1 MDKYAGR
8 QNIIIG
14 FFCVCALLLVYK
26 SAELQIFET
35 KYREQA
41 RRTTLDKRISYP
53 SRGLIYDRNDEL
65 LVVNTPI
72 YDIKA
77 TYKKV
82 DPEMDTVAF
91 CELLEI
97 SKDTFSILLD
107 KNWKSRRYHKS
118 VPFRFLSKVKPE
130 VFAKFQER
138 MFEFPGFYPVTRNI
152 RTYPHKNAAHT
163 LGYLGEVDQR
173 TIDRSD
179 GKYEAGDFLGV
190 SGVEKS
196 YDNLLRGSKGL
207 NYLLKDN
214 LGRDVGSYESGA
226 LDSSAVSGE
235 DINVSLDLALQ
246 EYGELL
252 MSNKRGAIV
261 VLEPS
266 TGEVLTM
273 ISAPTYD
280 PNVLKMN
287 INRGEA
293 FNDLL
298 SDTINKPMLDR
309 SVLSKYPPGSIFK
322 PIFALVAMQMGVT
335 KWNRTIYCDGS
346 YEVGKRG
353 FAQGCRN
360 HPTPYNM
367 SVALQWSCN
376 SYFYQ
381 LMKECILLNGYDNPG
396 AGLDTVVSYLS
407 DFGLGKKTGLDY
419 NYENEGFIP
428 DSKYYD
434 KLYSDVVNGWKWSYI
449 LSLGIG
455 QGELELTT
463 LQMANLAAIIAN
475 RGHYY
480 KPHLLRAIDGDRQV
494 IRAEYLQQ
502 QRVRIDPQHF
512 DIVIEGMEKVISQGT
527 AKAAYVPGL
536 DVCGKTGTSQNQRK
550 VSHSVFFGFAPKDN
564 PKIAIA
570 VYVENAGSGGAI
582 AAPIG
587 GLMIEKYLKKDIAPN
602 RKYLEQI
609 MIERNLLD
617 PYEGRT
623 ATNAAAIDIDN

>member
-1 MDKYAGR
+1 MKKYVER
-8 QNIIIG
+8 QKVIIV
-14 FFCVCALLLVYK
+14 FFSICALLLVYK
-26 SAELQIFET
+26 SAELQIFES

-53 SRGLIYDRNDEL
+53 SRGLIYDRNNEL

-82 DPEMDTVAF
+82 DSEMDTVAF
-91 CELLEI
+91 CDLLEI
-97 SKDTFSILLD
+97 SIDTFSTLLN

-118 VPFRFLSKVKPE
+118 VPFTFLSKVKPE
-130 VFAKFQER
+130 TYAQFQER
-138 MFEFPGFYPVTRNI
+138 MFEFPGFYPVIRNTRS
-152 RTYPHKNAAHT
+152 YPHQNAAHT

-173 TIDRSD
+173 TINKSN
-179 GKYEAGDFLGV
+179 GKYQLGDFIGV

-196 YDNLLRGSKGL
+196 YDDILRGSKGL

-214 LGRDVGSYESGA
+214 LGRDVGSYENGS
-226 LDSSAVSGE
+226 LDYSAVSGE
-235 DINVSLDLALQ
+235 DINLTLDLVLQ

-252 MSNKRGAIV
+252 MRNKKGAIV
-261 VLEPS
+261 ALEPE
-266 TGEVLTM
+266 TGEVLAM

-280 PNVLKMN
+280 PNILKMDV
-287 INRGEA
+287 NRGAA
-293 FNDLL
+293 FNALL

-309 SVLSKYPPGSIFK
+309 SVISKYPPGSIFK
-322 PIFALVAMQMGVT
+322 PIFALIALQLGVT
-335 KWNRTIYCDGS
+335 QPNKTIYCDGS

-353 FAQGCRN
+353 FSQGCRN
-360 HPTPYNM
+360 HPTPYGID
-367 SVALQWSCN
+367 VALQWSCN

-381 LMKECILLNGYDNPG
+381 LMKDCLLINGYDNPG
-396 AGLDTVVSYLS
+396 AGLDTLVNHLS

-419 NYENEGFIP
+419 HYENEGFIP
-428 DSKYYD
+428 DSKYYNR
-434 KLYSDVVNGWKWSYI
+434 LYKDVFNGWKWSYI

-480 KPHLLRAIDGDRQV
+480 KPHLLRSINGDKLAIPTK
-494 IRAEYLQQ
+494 YLEQQ
-502 QRVRIDPQHF
+502 QVRINTKHF
-512 DIVIEGMEKVISQGT
+512 EPVINCMENVISQGT
-527 AKAAYVPGL
+527 ATSAYVSGL
-536 DVCGKTGTSQNQRK
+536 DVCGKTGTSQNQRR
-550 VSHSVFFGFAPKDN
+550 VSHSVFYGFAPKVN

-570 VYVENAGSGGAI
+570 VYVENAGSGGAV

-587 GLMIEKYLKKDIAPN
+587 GLIIEKYINKTIAEN
-602 RKYLEQI
+602 RIWLQDE
-609 MIERNLLD
+609 MINRNLLIS
-617 PYEGRT
+617 YE
-623 ATNAAAIDIDN
+623 

>member
-1 MDKYAGR
+1 MDRFAGR

-14 FFCVCALLLVYK
+14 FFCVCALLLIYK
-26 SAELQIFET
+26 SAELQIFES
-35 KYREQA
+35 KYSEQA
-41 RRTTLDKRISYP
+41 RRTTLDKRINYP
-53 SRGLIYDRNDEL
+53 SRGLIYDRNDNL
-65 LVVNTPI
+65 LVANTPI

-77 TYKKV
+77 TYNKV
-82 DPEMDTVAF
+82 DPKMDTAVF

-97 SKDTFSILLD
+97 PVDTFSVLLD

-118 VPFRFLSKVKPE
+118 VPFRFLSKVRPE

-152 RTYPHKNAAHT
+152 RTYPHENAAHT

-173 TIDRSD
+173 TIDRSE

-190 SGVEKS
+190 SGIEKS
-196 YDNLLRGSKGL
+196 YDKLLRGSKGL

-226 LDSSAVSGE
+226 LDSSAVSGN
-235 DINVSLDLALQ
+235 DINISLDLALQ

-252 MSNKRGAIV
+252 MNNKRGAIV
-261 VLEPS
+261 ALEPS

-280 PNVLKMN
+280 PNILKMD
-287 INRGEA
+287 INRGTA

-322 PIFALVAMQMGVT
+322 PIFALVAMQMGIT
-335 KWNRTIYCDGS
+335 EANRTIYCDGS

-353 FAQGCRN
+353 FSQGCRD
-360 HPTPYNM
+360 HPTPYN
-367 SVALQWSCN
+367 VGIALQWSCN

-396 AGLDTVVSYLS
+396 AGLDTLVSYLS
-407 DFGLGKKTGLDY
+407 DFGLGMKTGLDY

-434 KLYSDVVNGWKWSYI
+434 RLYRDVVNGWKWSYI

-463 LQMANLAAIIAN
+463 LQMANLATIIAN

-480 KPHLLRAIDGDRQV
+480 KPHLLRAIYGDKQS
-494 IRAEYLQQ
+494 IPAEYLQ
-502 QRVRIDPQHF
+502 RRNTRIDPQHYEP
-512 DIVIEGMEKVISQGT
+512 VIEGMEKVISQGT

-536 DVCGKTGTSQNQRK
+536 AICGKTGTSQNQRK

-582 AAPIG
+582 AAPIA
-587 GLMIEKYLKKDIAPN
+587 GLMMEKYLKGEVATN
-602 RKYLEQI
+602 RIWLEEA
-609 MIERNLLD
+609 MVTRNLLD
-617 PYEGRT
+617 PYEGRSVINS
-623 ATNAAAIDIDN
+623 ATLEGE

>member
-1 MDKYAGR
+1 MEKYVER
-8 QNIIIG
+8 QKVIIV
-14 FFCVCALLLVYK
+14 FFSICALLLVYK
-26 SAELQIFET
+26 SAELQIFES

-53 SRGLIYDRNDEL
+53 SRGLIYDRNNEL

-82 DPEMDTVAF
+82 DSEMDTVAF
-91 CELLEI
+91 CDLLEI
-97 SKDTFSILLD
+97 SIDTFSTLLN

-118 VPFRFLSKVKPE
+118 VPFTFLSKVKPE
-130 VFAKFQER
+130 TYAQFQER
-138 MFEFPGFYPVTRNI
+138 MFEFPGFYPVIRNTRS
-152 RTYPHKNAAHT
+152 YPHQNAAHT

-173 TIDRSD
+173 TINKSD
-179 GKYEAGDFLGV
+179 GKYQLGDFIGV

-196 YDNLLRGSKGL
+196 YDDILRGSKGL

-214 LGRDVGSYESGA
+214 LGRDVGSYENGS
-226 LDSSAVSGE
+226 LDYSAVSGE
-235 DINVSLDLALQ
+235 DINLALDLVLQ

-252 MSNKRGAIV
+252 MRNKKGAIV
-261 VLEPS
+261 ALEPE
-266 TGEVLTM
+266 TGEVLAM

-280 PNVLKMN
+280 PNILKMDV
-287 INRGEA
+287 NRGAA
-293 FNDLL
+293 FNALL

-309 SVLSKYPPGSIFK
+309 SVISKYPPGSIFK
-322 PIFALVAMQMGVT
+322 PIFALIALQLGVT
-335 KWNRTIYCDGS
+335 QPNKTIYCDGS

-353 FAQGCRN
+353 FSQGCRN
-360 HPTPYNM
+360 HPTPYGID
-367 SVALQWSCN
+367 VALQWSCN

-381 LMKECILLNGYDNPG
+381 LMKDCLLLNGYDNPG
-396 AGLDTVVSYLS
+396 AGLDTLVNHLS

-419 NYENEGFIP
+419 HYENEGFIP
-428 DSKYYD
+428 DSKYYNR
-434 KLYSDVVNGWKWSYI
+434 LYKDVFNGWKWSYI

-480 KPHLLRAIDGDRQV
+480 KPHLLRSINGDKLAIPTK
-494 IRAEYLQQ
+494 YLEQQ
-502 QRVRIDPQHF
+502 QVRINTKHF
-512 DIVIEGMEKVISQGT
+512 EPVINGMEKVISQGT
-527 AKAAYVPGL
+527 ATSAYVAGL
-536 DVCGKTGTSQNQRK
+536 DVCGKTGTSQNQRR
-550 VSHSVFFGFAPKDN
+550 VSHSVFFGFAPKVN

-570 VYVENAGSGGAI
+570 VYVENAGSGGAV

-587 GLMIEKYLKKDIAPN
+587 GLIIEKYINKDIAEN
-602 RKYLEQI
+602 RIWLQDE
-609 MIERNLLD
+609 MINRNLLNSH
-617 PYEGRT
+617 E
-623 ATNAAAIDIDN
+623 

>member
-1 MDKYAGR
+1 MEKYNER
-8 QNIIIG
+8 QKIIVA
-14 FFCVCALLLVYK
+14 FFCICALLLVYK
-26 SAELQIFET
+26 SAELQIFES

-53 SRGLIYDRNDEL
+53 SRGLIYDRNNEL

-82 DPEMDTVAF
+82 NSAMDTAAF
-91 CELLEI
+91 CALLEI
-97 SKDTFSILLD
+97 PIDTFSTLLD
-107 KNWKSRRYHKS
+107 RNWKSRRFHKS
-118 VPFRFLSKVKPE
+118 VPFTFLSKVKPATY
-130 VFAKFQER
+130 AKFQER
-138 MFEFPGFYPVTRNI
+138 MFEFPGFYPVIRNI
-152 RTYPHKNAAHT
+152 RSYPHENAAHT

-179 GKYEAGDFLGV
+179 GKYQPGDFLGIT
-190 SGVEKS
+190 GVEKS
-196 YDNLLRGSKGL
+196 YDDLLRGSKGL

-214 LGRDVGSYESGA
+214 LGRDVGSYESGS

-235 DINVSLDLALQ
+235 DINIALDLALQ
-246 EYGELL
+246 KYGELL

-261 VLEPS
+261 ALEPE
-266 TGEVLTM
+266 TGEVLAM

-280 PNVLKMN
+280 PNILKMDV
-287 INRGEA
+287 NRGDA
-293 FNDLL
+293 FNALL

-309 SVLSKYPPGSIFK
+309 SVISKYPPGSIFK
-322 PIFALVAMQMGVT
+322 PIFALIAMQMGIT
-335 KWNRTIYCDGS
+335 EPNRTIYCDGS

-353 FAQGCRN
+353 FSQGCRN
-360 HPTPYNM
+360 HPTPYN
-367 SVALQWSCN
+367 VGIALQWSCN

-381 LMKECILLNGYDNPG
+381 LMKDCLLLNGYDNPG
-396 AGLDTVVSYLS
+396 AGLDTLVSYLD

-419 NYENEGFIP
+419 HYENEGYIP

-434 KLYSDVVNGWKWSYI
+434 RLYKDVVNGWKWSYI

-475 RGHYY
+475 RGYYY
-480 KPHLLRAIDGDRQV
+480 KPHLLRAINGDKQAIPR
-494 IRAEYLQQ
+494 EYLEEQK
-502 QRVRIDPQHF
+502 VRINPEYF
-512 DIVIEGMEKVISQGT
+512 EPVIDGMEKVVSQGT
-527 AKAAYVPGL
+527 ATAAYVPGL

-550 VSHSVFFGFAPKDN
+550 VSHSVFFGFAPKVN

-587 GLMIEKYLKKDIAPN
+587 SLIIEKYLNKKIAQK
-602 RKYLEQI
+602 RVWLQDA
-609 MIERNLLD
+609 MIEKNLLD
-617 PYEGRT
+617 PYE
-623 ATNAAAIDIDN
+623 

>member
-1 MDKYAGR
+1 MEKYVER
-8 QNIIIG
+8 QKVIIV
-14 FFCVCALLLVYK
+14 FFSICALLLVYK
-26 SAELQIFET
+26 SAELQIFES

-53 SRGLIYDRNDEL
+53 SRGLIYDRNNEL

-82 DPEMDTVAF
+82 DSEMDTVAF
-91 CELLEI
+91 CNLLEI
-97 SKDTFSILLD
+97 SIDTFSTLLN

-118 VPFRFLSKVKPE
+118 VPFTFLSKVKPE
-130 VFAKFQER
+130 TYAQFQER
-138 MFEFPGFYPVTRNI
+138 MFEFPGFYPVIRNTRS
-152 RTYPHKNAAHT
+152 YPHQNAAHT

-173 TIDRSD
+173 TINKSD
-179 GKYEAGDFLGV
+179 GKYQLGDFIGV

-196 YDNLLRGSKGL
+196 YDDILRGSKGL

-214 LGRDVGSYESGA
+214 LGRDVGSYENGS
-226 LDSSAVSGE
+226 LDYSAVSGE
-235 DINVSLDLALQ
+235 DINLALDLVLQ

-252 MSNKRGAIV
+252 MRNKKGAIV
-261 VLEPS
+261 ALEPE
-266 TGEVLTM
+266 TGEVLAM

-280 PNVLKMN
+280 PNILKMDV
-287 INRGEA
+287 NRGAA
-293 FNDLL
+293 FNALL

-309 SVLSKYPPGSIFK
+309 SVISKYPPGSIFK
-322 PIFALVAMQMGVT
+322 PIFALIALQLGVT
-335 KWNRTIYCDGS
+335 QPNKTIYCDGS

-353 FAQGCRN
+353 FSQGCRN
-360 HPTPYNM
+360 HPTPYGID
-367 SVALQWSCN
+367 VALQWSCN

-381 LMKECILLNGYDNPG
+381 LMKDCLLLNGYDNPG
-396 AGLDTVVSYLS
+396 AGLDTLVNHLS

-419 NYENEGFIP
+419 HYENEGFIP
-428 DSKYYD
+428 DSKYYNR
-434 KLYSDVVNGWKWSYI
+434 LYKDVFNGWKWSYI

-480 KPHLLRAIDGDRQV
+480 KPHLLRSINGDKLAIPTK
-494 IRAEYLQQ
+494 YLEQQ
-502 QRVRIDPQHF
+502 QVRINTKHF
-512 DIVIEGMEKVISQGT
+512 EPVINGMEKVISQGT
-527 AKAAYVPGL
+527 ATSAYVAGL
-536 DVCGKTGTSQNQRK
+536 DVCGKTGTSQNQRR
-550 VSHSVFFGFAPKDN
+550 VSHSVFYGFAPKVN

-570 VYVENAGSGGAI
+570 VYVENAGSGGAV

-587 GLMIEKYLKKDIAPN
+587 GLIIEKYINKTIAEN
-602 RKYLEQI
+602 RIWLQDE
-609 MIERNLLD
+609 MINRNLLVSH
-617 PYEGRT
+617 E
-623 ATNAAAIDIDN
+623 

>member
-1 MDKYAGR
+1 MEKYVER
-8 QNIIIG
+8 QKVIIV
-14 FFCVCALLLVYK
+14 FFSICALLLVYK
-26 SAELQIFET
+26 SAELQIFES

-53 SRGLIYDRNDEL
+53 SRGLIYDRNNEL

-82 DPEMDTVAF
+82 DSEMDTVAF
-91 CELLEI
+91 CDLLEI
-97 SKDTFSILLD
+97 SIDTFSTLLN

-118 VPFRFLSKVKPE
+118 VPFTFLSKVKPE
-130 VFAKFQER
+130 TYSQFQER
-138 MFEFPGFYPVTRNI
+138 MFEFPGFYPVIRNTRS
-152 RTYPHKNAAHT
+152 YPHQNAAHT

-173 TIDRSD
+173 TINKSD
-179 GKYEAGDFLGV
+179 GKYQLGDFIGV

-196 YDNLLRGSKGL
+196 YDDILRGSKGL

-214 LGRDVGSYESGA
+214 LGRDVGSYENGS
-226 LDSSAVSGE
+226 LDYSAVSGE
-235 DINVSLDLALQ
+235 DINLALDLVLQ

-252 MSNKRGAIV
+252 MKNKKGAIV
-261 VLEPS
+261 ALEPE
-266 TGEVLTM
+266 TGEVLAM

-280 PNVLKMN
+280 PNILKMDV
-287 INRGEA
+287 NRGAA
-293 FNDLL
+293 FNALL

-309 SVLSKYPPGSIFK
+309 SVISKYPPGSIFK
-322 PIFALVAMQMGVT
+322 PIFALIALQLGVT
-335 KWNRTIYCDGS
+335 QPNKTIYCDGS

-353 FAQGCRN
+353 FSQGCRN
-360 HPTPYNM
+360 HPTPYGIDA
-367 SVALQWSCN
+367 ALQWSCN

-381 LMKECILLNGYDNPG
+381 LMKDCLLLNGYDNPG
-396 AGLDTVVSYLS
+396 AGLDTLVNHLS

-419 NYENEGFIP
+419 HYENEGFIP
-428 DSKYYD
+428 DSKYYNR
-434 KLYSDVVNGWKWSYI
+434 LYKDVFNGWKWSYI

-480 KPHLLRAIDGDRQV
+480 KPHLLSSINGDKLAIPTK
-494 IRAEYLQQ
+494 YLEQQ
-502 QRVRIDPQHF
+502 QVRINTKHF
-512 DIVIEGMEKVISQGT
+512 EPVINGMEKVISQGT
-527 AKAAYVPGL
+527 ATSAYVAGL
-536 DVCGKTGTSQNQRK
+536 DVCGKTGTSQNQRR
-550 VSHSVFFGFAPKDN
+550 VSHSVFYGFAPKVN

-570 VYVENAGSGGAI
+570 VYVENAGSGGAV

-587 GLMIEKYLKKDIAPN
+587 GLIIEKYINKTIAKN
-602 RKYLEQI
+602 RIWLQEE
-609 MIERNLLD
+609 MINRNLLVS
-617 PYEGRT
+617 YE
-623 ATNAAAIDIDN
+623 

>member
-1 MDKYAGR
+1 MDKFVGR
-8 QNIIIG
+8 QKIIIG
-14 FFCVCALLLVYK
+14 FFCLCALLLIYK
-26 SAELQIFET
+26 AAELQIFET
-35 KYREQA
+35 KYSEQA
-41 RRTTLDKRISYP
+41 KRTTLDKRISYP
-53 SRGLIYDRNDEL
+53 SRGLIHDRNDQL
-65 LVVNTPI
+65 LVANSPI

-82 DPEMDTVAF
+82 DPRMDTAAF
-91 CELLEI
+91 CNLLEI
-97 SKDTFSILLD
+97 PIDTFPILLD
-107 KNWKSRRYHKS
+107 KNWKSNRYHKS
-118 VPFRFLSKVKPE
+118 VPFRFLSKVKPQ
-130 VFAKFQER
+130 VFTKFQER
-138 MFEFPGFYPVTRNI
+138 VFEFPGFYAVTRNI

-173 TIDRSD
+173 TIDRSE
-179 GKYEAGDFLGV
+179 GKYQAGDFLGV

-196 YDNLLRGSKGL
+196 YDDLLRGSKGL

-226 LDSSAVSGE
+226 LDTNAVSGM
-235 DINVSLDLALQ
+235 DINITLDIELQ
-246 EYGELL
+246 EYAELL

-261 VLEPS
+261 ALEPK

-273 ISAPTYD
+273 LSAPSYD
-280 PNVLKMN
+280 PNVLKMD
-287 INRGEA
+287 INRGIA

-298 SDTINKPMLDR
+298 SDTINKPILDR

-322 PIFALVAMQMGVT
+322 PIFALIAMQMGFT
-335 KWNRTIYCDGS
+335 EANRTIYCDGS

-353 FAQGCRN
+353 FSQGCRN
-360 HPTPYNM
+360 HPTPYNIGI
-367 SVALQWSCN
+367 ALQWSCN

-396 AGLDTVVSYLS
+396 AGLDTLVSYLD
-407 DFGLGKKTGLDY
+407 DFGLGVKTGLDY

-428 DSKYYD
+428 NSKYYD
-434 KLYSDVVNGWKWSYI
+434 NLYRDVVNGWKWSYI

-463 LQMANLAAIIAN
+463 IQMANLAAIIAN

-480 KPHLLRAIDGDRQV
+480 KPHLLRSINGDKQAIPV
-494 IRAEYLQQ
+494 EYLQRQ
-502 QRVRIDPQHF
+502 QTRVDPQHF
-512 DIVIEGMEKVISQGT
+512 EPVIEGMEKVISQGT
-527 AKAAYVPGL
+527 AQAAYVSGL
-536 DVCGKTGTSQNQRK
+536 EVCGKTGTSQNQRK
-550 VSHSVFFGFAPKDN
+550 VSHSVFFGFAPKVN

-587 GLMIEKYLKKDIAPN
+587 GLVIEKYLNKEIAT
-602 RKYLEQI
+602 RRQYLEQI
-609 MIERNLLD
+609 MIDRNLLD
-617 PYEGRT
+617 PYEGRKVESEQVEE
-623 ATNAAAIDIDN
+623 N

>member
-1 MDKYAGR
+1 MEKYVER
-8 QNIIIG
+8 QKVIIV
-14 FFCVCALLLVYK
+14 FFSICALLLVYK
-26 SAELQIFET
+26 SAELQIFES

-53 SRGLIYDRNDEL
+53 SRGLIYDRNNEL

-82 DPEMDTVAF
+82 DSEMDTVAF
-91 CELLEI
+91 CNLLEI
-97 SKDTFSILLD
+97 SIDTFSTLLN

-118 VPFRFLSKVKPE
+118 VPFTFLSKVKPE
-130 VFAKFQER
+130 TYAQFQER
-138 MFEFPGFYPVTRNI
+138 MFEFPGFYPVIRNTRS
-152 RTYPHKNAAHT
+152 YPHQNAAHT

-173 TIDRSD
+173 TISKSD
-179 GKYEAGDFLGV
+179 GKYQLGDFIGV

-196 YDNLLRGSKGL
+196 YDDILRGSKGL

-214 LGRDVGSYESGA
+214 LGRDVGSYENGS
-226 LDSSAVSGE
+226 LDYSAVSGE
-235 DINVSLDLALQ
+235 DINLALDLVLQ

-252 MSNKRGAIV
+252 MRNKKGAIV
-261 VLEPS
+261 ALEPE
-266 TGEVLTM
+266 TGEVLAM

-280 PNVLKMN
+280 PNILKMDV
-287 INRGEA
+287 NRGAA
-293 FNDLL
+293 FNALL

-309 SVLSKYPPGSIFK
+309 SVISKYPPGSIFK
-322 PIFALVAMQMGVT
+322 PIFALIALQLGVT
-335 KWNRTIYCDGS
+335 QPNKTIYCDGS

-353 FAQGCRN
+353 FSQGCRN
-360 HPTPYNM
+360 HPTPYGID
-367 SVALQWSCN
+367 VALQWSCN

-381 LMKECILLNGYDNPG
+381 LMKDCLLLNGYDNPG
-396 AGLDTVVSYLS
+396 AGLDTLVNHLS

-419 NYENEGFIP
+419 HYENEGFIP
-428 DSKYYD
+428 DSKYYNR
-434 KLYSDVVNGWKWSYI
+434 LYKDVFNGWKWSYI

-480 KPHLLRAIDGDRQV
+480 KPHLLRSINGDKLAIPTK
-494 IRAEYLQQ
+494 YLEQQ
-502 QRVRIDPQHF
+502 QVRINTKHF
-512 DIVIEGMEKVISQGT
+512 EPVINGMEKVISQGT
-527 AKAAYVPGL
+527 ATSAYVAGL
-536 DVCGKTGTSQNQRK
+536 DVCGKTGTSQNQRR
-550 VSHSVFFGFAPKDN
+550 VSHSVFYGFAPKVN

-570 VYVENAGSGGAI
+570 VYVENAGSGGAV

-587 GLMIEKYLKKDIAPN
+587 GLIIEKYINKTIAEN
-602 RKYLEQI
+602 RIWLQDE
-609 MIERNLLD
+609 MINRNLLVSH
-617 PYEGRT
+617 E
-623 ATNAAAIDIDN
+623 

>member
-1 MDKYAGR
+1 MEKYVER
-8 QNIIIG
+8 QKVIIV
-14 FFCVCALLLVYK
+14 FFSICALLLVYK
-26 SAELQIFET
+26 SAELQIFES

-53 SRGLIYDRNDEL
+53 SRGLIYDRNNEL

-82 DPEMDTVAF
+82 DSEMDTVAF
-91 CELLEI
+91 CNLLEI
-97 SKDTFSILLD
+97 SIDTFSTLLN

-118 VPFRFLSKVKPE
+118 VPFTFLSKVKPE
-130 VFAKFQER
+130 TYAQFQER
-138 MFEFPGFYPVTRNI
+138 MFEFPGFYPVIRNTRS
-152 RTYPHKNAAHT
+152 YPHQNAAHT

-173 TIDRSD
+173 TINKSD
-179 GKYEAGDFLGV
+179 GKYQLGDFIGV

-196 YDNLLRGSKGL
+196 YDDILRGSKGL

-214 LGRDVGSYESGA
+214 LGRDVGSYENGS
-226 LDSSAVSGE
+226 LDYSAVSGE
-235 DINVSLDLALQ
+235 DINLALDLVLQ

-252 MSNKRGAIV
+252 MRNKKGAIV
-261 VLEPS
+261 ALEPE
-266 TGEVLTM
+266 TGEVLAM

-280 PNVLKMN
+280 PNILKMDV
-287 INRGEA
+287 NRGAA
-293 FNDLL
+293 FNALL

-309 SVLSKYPPGSIFK
+309 SVISKYPPGSIFK
-322 PIFALVAMQMGVT
+322 PIFALIALQLGVT
-335 KWNRTIYCDGS
+335 QPNKTIYCDGS

-353 FAQGCRN
+353 FSQGCRN
-360 HPTPYNM
+360 HPTPYGID
-367 SVALQWSCN
+367 VALQWSCN

-381 LMKECILLNGYDNPG
+381 LMKDCLLLNGYDNPG
-396 AGLDTVVSYLS
+396 AGLDTLVNHLS

-419 NYENEGFIP
+419 HYENEGFIP
-428 DSKYYD
+428 DSKYYNR
-434 KLYSDVVNGWKWSYI
+434 LYKDVFNGWKWSYI

-480 KPHLLRAIDGDRQV
+480 KPHLLRSINGDKLAIPTK
-494 IRAEYLQQ
+494 YLEQQ
-502 QRVRIDPQHF
+502 QVRINTKHF
-512 DIVIEGMEKVISQGT
+512 EPVINGMEKVISQGT
-527 AKAAYVPGL
+527 ATSAYVAGL
-536 DVCGKTGTSQNQRK
+536 DVCGKTGTSQNQRR
-550 VSHSVFFGFAPKDN
+550 VSHSVFYGFAPKVN

-570 VYVENAGSGGAI
+570 VYVENAGSGGAV

-587 GLMIEKYLKKDIAPN
+587 GLIIEKYINKNIAEN
-602 RKYLEQI
+602 RIWLQDE
-609 MIERNLLD
+609 MINRNLLVS
-617 PYEGRT
+617 YE
-623 ATNAAAIDIDN
+623 

>member
-1 MDKYAGR
+1 MERYNER
-8 QNIIIG
+8 QKIILI
-14 FFCVCALLLVYK
+14 FFCICALLLVYK
-26 SAELQIFET
+26 SAELQIFES

-53 SRGLIYDRNDEL
+53 SRGLIYDRNNEL

-82 DPEMDTVAF
+82 DSEMDTVAF
-91 CELLEI
+91 CDLLEI
-97 SKDTFSILLD
+97 PIDTFSTLLN

-118 VPFRFLSKVKPE
+118 VPFTFLSKVKPE
-130 VFAKFQER
+130 TYAKFQER
-138 MFEFPGFYPVTRNI
+138 MFEFPGFYPVIRNI
-152 RTYPHKNAAHT
+152 RSYPHQNAAHT

-173 TIDRSD
+173 AINKSD
-179 GKYEAGDFLGV
+179 GKYQLGDFIGV

-196 YDNLLRGSKGL
+196 YDDMLRGSKGL

-214 LGRDVGSYESGA
+214 LGRDVGSYENGS

-235 DINVSLDLALQ
+235 DINVALDLVLQ

-252 MSNKRGAIV
+252 MNNKRGAIV
-261 VLEPS
+261 ALEPE
-266 TGEVLTM
+266 TGEVLAM

-280 PNVLKMN
+280 PNILKMD
-287 INRGEA
+287 INRGTA
-293 FNDLL
+293 FNALL

-309 SVLSKYPPGSIFK
+309 SVISKYPPGSIFK
-322 PIFALVAMQMGVT
+322 PIFALIALQMGIT
-335 KWNRTIYCDGS
+335 QPNRTIYCDGS
-346 YEVGKRG
+346 YEVGNRG
-353 FAQGCRN
+353 FSQGCRN
-360 HPTPYNM
+360 HPTPYGM
-367 SVALQWSCN
+367 DVALQWSCN

-381 LMKECILLNGYDNPG
+381 LMKDCLLLNGYDNPG
-396 AGLDTVVSYLS
+396 AGLDTLVNHLS

-419 NYENEGFIP
+419 HYENEGFIP

-434 KLYSDVVNGWKWSYI
+434 RLYKDVVNGWKWSYI

-480 KPHLLRAIDGDRQV
+480 KPHLLSAINGDKLA
-494 IRAEYLQQ
+494 IPTEYLEQQ
-502 QRVRIDPQHF
+502 QVRINPEHF
-512 DIVIEGMEKVISQGT
+512 APVINGMEKVISQGT
-527 AKAAYVPGL
+527 ATSAYVPGL

-550 VSHSVFFGFAPKDN
+550 VSHSVFFGFAPKVN

-587 GLMIEKYLKKDIAPN
+587 GLLIEKYLNRDIAKN
-602 RKYLEQI
+602 RIWLQDAI
-609 MIERNLLD
+609 IDRNLLD
-617 PYEGRT
+617 PYE
-623 ATNAAAIDIDN
+623 

>member
-1 MDKYAGR
+1 MEKYNER
-8 QNIIIG
+8 QKIIVI
-14 FFCVCALLLVYK
+14 FFCICALLLVYK
-26 SAELQIFET
+26 SAELQIFES

-41 RRTTLDKRISYP
+41 RRTTLDKQINYP

-77 TYKKV
+77 TFKKV
-82 DPEMDTVAF
+82 DTDMDTIAF

-97 SKDTFSILLD
+97 PIDTFSILLN
-107 KNWKSRRYHKS
+107 KNWKSRRFHKS
-118 VPFRFLSKVKPE
+118 VPFTFLSKVKPE
-130 VFAKFQER
+130 IYAKFQER
-138 MFEFPGFYPVTRNI
+138 MFEFPGFYPVIRNI
-152 RTYPHKNAAHT
+152 RSYPHQNAAHT

-173 TIDRSD
+173 TINKSD
-179 GKYEAGDFLGV
+179 GKYQTGDFIGV

-196 YDNLLRGSKGL
+196 YDDMLRGSKGL

-214 LGRDVGSYESGA
+214 LGRDVGSYENGS
-226 LDSSAVSGE
+226 LDSSAVSGD
-235 DINVSLDLALQ
+235 DINVALDLMLQ
-246 EYGELL
+246 EYSELL

-261 VLEPS
+261 ALEPK
-266 TGEVLTM
+266 TGEVLAM

-280 PNVLKMN
+280 PNILKMDV
-287 INRGEA
+287 NRGKA

-309 SVLSKYPPGSIFK
+309 SVISKYPPGSIFK
-322 PIFALVAMQMGVT
+322 PIFALIAMQMGVAEP
-335 KWNRTIYCDGS
+335 NRTIYCDGS

-353 FAQGCRN
+353 FSQGCRN
-360 HPTPYNM
+360 HPTPY
-367 SVALQWSCN
+367 SIDIALQWSCN

-396 AGLDTVVSYLS
+396 AGLDTIVNYLS

-419 NYENEGFIP
+419 HYENEGFIP

-434 KLYSDVVNGWKWSYI
+434 KLYKDVYNGWKWSYI

-475 RGHYY
+475 RGYYY
-480 KPHLLRAIDGDRQV
+480 KPHLLSAINGDKQA
-494 IRAEYLQQ
+494 IPNEYLE
-502 QRVRIDPQHF
+502 RHKVRINQEYFEP
-512 DIVIEGMEKVISQGT
+512 VINGMEKVISQGT
-527 AKAAYVPGL
+527 ATTAYVPGL
-536 DVCGKTGTSQNQRK
+536 DICGKTGTSQNQRK
-550 VSHSVFFGFAPKDN
+550 VSHSVFFGFAPKVN

-587 GLMIEKYLKKDIAPN
+587 GLIIEKYLNKDIAPN
-602 RKYLEQI
+602 RIWLQDA
-609 MIERNLLD
+609 MIEKNLLD
-617 PYEGRT
+617 PYE
-623 ATNAAAIDIDN
+623 

>member
-1 MDKYAGR
+1 MEKYNER
-8 QNIIIG
+8 QKIIVV
-14 FFCVCALLLVYK
+14 FFCICALLLVYK
-26 SAELQIFET
+26 SAELQIFES

-53 SRGLIYDRNDEL
+53 SRGLIYDRNNEL

-82 DPEMDTVAF
+82 DSEMDTVAF
-91 CELLEI
+91 CDLLEI
-97 SKDTFSILLD
+97 PIDTFSILLN
-107 KNWKSRRYHKS
+107 KNWKNRRYHKS
-118 VPFRFLSKVKPE
+118 VPFTFLSKVKPE
-130 VFAKFQER
+130 TYAKFQER
-138 MFEFPGFYPVTRNI
+138 LFEFPGFYPVIRNI
-152 RTYPHKNAAHT
+152 RSYPHQNAAHT

-173 TIDRSD
+173 TINRSD
-179 GKYEAGDFLGV
+179 GKYQPGDFIGV
-190 SGVEKS
+190 SGIEKS
-196 YDNLLRGSKGL
+196 YDDMLRGSKGL

-214 LGRDVGSYESGA
+214 LGRDVGSYENGS
-226 LDSSAVSGE
+226 LDSSAVSGK
-235 DINVSLDLALQ
+235 DINVALNLALQ

-252 MSNKRGAIV
+252 MNNKRGAIV
-261 VLEPS
+261 ALEPE
-266 TGEVLTM
+266 TGEVLAM

-280 PNVLKMN
+280 PNILKMDV
-287 INRGEA
+287 NRGTA
-293 FNDLL
+293 FNALL

-309 SVLSKYPPGSIFK
+309 SVISKYPPGSIFK
-322 PIFALVAMQMGVT
+322 PIFALIALQIGIT
-335 KWNRTIYCDGS
+335 QPNRTIYCDGS

-353 FAQGCRN
+353 FSQGCRN
-360 HPTPYNM
+360 HPTPYNIEI
-367 SVALQWSCN
+367 ALQWSCN

-381 LMKECILLNGYDNPG
+381 LMKDCILLKGYDNPG
-396 AGLDTVVSYLS
+396 AGLDTLVSYLS

-419 NYENEGFIP
+419 HYENEGFIP

-434 KLYSDVVNGWKWSYI
+434 RLYKDVVNGWKWSYI

-455 QGELELTT
+455 QGELEMTT

-480 KPHLLRAIDGDRQV
+480 KPHLLSAIDGDKLA
-494 IRAEYLQQ
+494 IPTKYLEQHQ
-502 QRVRIDPQHF
+502 VRINPEYF
-512 DIVIEGMEKVISQGT
+512 EPVINGMEKVISQGT
-527 AKAAYVPGL
+527 ATSAYVPGL

-550 VSHSVFFGFAPKDN
+550 VPHSVFFGFAPKIN

-587 GLMIEKYLKKDIAPN
+587 GLLIEKYLNKEIAKN
-602 RKYLEQI
+602 RIWLQDA
-609 MIERNLLD
+609 MIETNLLD
-617 PYEGRT
+617 PYE
-623 ATNAAAIDIDN
+623 

>member
-1 MDKYAGR
+1 MEKYVER
-8 QNIIIG
+8 QKVIIV
-14 FFCVCALLLVYK
+14 FFSICALLLVYK
-26 SAELQIFET
+26 SAELQIFES

-53 SRGLIYDRNDEL
+53 SRGLIYDRNNEL

-82 DPEMDTVAF
+82 DSEMDTVAF
-91 CELLEI
+91 CDLLEI
-97 SKDTFSILLD
+97 SIDTFSTLLN

-118 VPFRFLSKVKPE
+118 VPFTFLSKVKPE
-130 VFAKFQER
+130 TYAQFQER
-138 MFEFPGFYPVTRNI
+138 MFEFPGFYPVIRNTRS
-152 RTYPHKNAAHT
+152 YPHQNAAHT

-173 TIDRSD
+173 TINKSN
-179 GKYEAGDFLGV
+179 GKYQLGDFIGV

-196 YDNLLRGSKGL
+196 YDDILRGSKGL

-214 LGRDVGSYESGA
+214 LGRDVGSYENGS
-226 LDSSAVSGE
+226 LDYSAVSGE
-235 DINVSLDLALQ
+235 DINLTLDLVLQ

-252 MSNKRGAIV
+252 MRNKKGAIV
-261 VLEPS
+261 ALEPE
-266 TGEVLTM
+266 TGEVLAM

-280 PNVLKMN
+280 PNILKMDV
-287 INRGEA
+287 NRGAA
-293 FNDLL
+293 FNALL

-309 SVLSKYPPGSIFK
+309 SVISKYPPGSIFK
-322 PIFALVAMQMGVT
+322 PIFALIALQLGVT
-335 KWNRTIYCDGS
+335 QPNKTIYCDGS

-353 FAQGCRN
+353 FSQGCRN
-360 HPTPYNM
+360 HPTPYGID
-367 SVALQWSCN
+367 VALQWSCN

-381 LMKECILLNGYDNPG
+381 LMKDCLLLNGYDNPG
-396 AGLDTVVSYLS
+396 AGLDTLVNHLS

-419 NYENEGFIP
+419 HYENEGFIP
-428 DSKYYD
+428 DSKYYNR
-434 KLYSDVVNGWKWSYI
+434 LYKDVFNGWKWSYI

-480 KPHLLRAIDGDRQV
+480 KPHLLRSINGDKLAIPTK
-494 IRAEYLQQ
+494 YLEQLQ
-502 QRVRIDPQHF
+502 VRINTKHF
-512 DIVIEGMEKVISQGT
+512 EPVINGMEKVISQGT
-527 AKAAYVPGL
+527 ATSAYVAGL
-536 DVCGKTGTSQNQRK
+536 DVCGKTGTSQNQRR
-550 VSHSVFFGFAPKDN
+550 VSHSVFYGFAPKVN

-570 VYVENAGSGGAI
+570 VYVENAGSGGAV

-587 GLMIEKYLKKDIAPN
+587 GLIIEKYINKTIAEN
-602 RKYLEQI
+602 RIWLQDE
-609 MIERNLLD
+609 MINRNLLIS
-617 PYEGRT
+617 YE
-623 ATNAAAIDIDN
+623 

>member
-1 MDKYAGR
+1 MEKYNDR
-8 QNIIIG
+8 QKIIVA
-14 FFCVCALLLVYK
+14 FFCICALLLIYK
-26 SAELQIFET
+26 SAELQIFES

-53 SRGLIYDRNDEL
+53 SRGLIYDRNNEL
-65 LVVNTPI
+65 LVVNVPI

-82 DPEMDTVAF
+82 DVNMDTVAF
-91 CELLEI
+91 CNLLEI
-97 SKDTFSILLD
+97 PIDTFATLLN

-118 VPFRFLSKVKPE
+118 VPFTFLSKVKPE
-130 VFAKFQER
+130 TYAKFQER

-152 RTYPHKNAAHT
+152 RSYPHENAAHT

-173 TIDRSD
+173 TINRSD
-179 GKYEAGDFLGV
+179 GKYQTGDFIGV

-196 YDNLLRGSKGL
+196 YDDLLRGSKGL

-214 LGRDVGSYESGA
+214 LGRDVGSYESGS

-235 DINVSLDLALQ
+235 DINLALDLVLQ

-252 MSNKRGAIV
+252 MNNKRGAIV
-261 VLEPS
+261 ALEPE
-266 TGEVLTM
+266 TGEVLAM

-280 PNVLKMN
+280 PNILKMD

-309 SVLSKYPPGSIFK
+309 SVISKYPPGSIFK
-322 PIFALVAMQMGVT
+322 PVFALIAMQMGVT
-335 KWNRTIYCDGS
+335 QANRTIYCDGS

-353 FAQGCRN
+353 FSQGCRD
-360 HPTPYNM
+360 HPTPYN
-367 SVALQWSCN
+367 VDIALQWSCN

-381 LMKECILLNGYDNPG
+381 LMKECLLLNGYDNPG
-396 AGLDTVVSYLS
+396 AGLDTIVDYLS

-419 NYENEGFIP
+419 HYENEGFIP
-428 DSKYYD
+428 NSNYYD
-434 KLYSDVVNGWKWSYI
+434 RLYNDVVNGWKWSYI

-475 RGHYY
+475 RGHYF
-480 KPHLLRAIDGDRQV
+480 KPHLLSAINDDKQA
-494 IRAEYLQQ
+494 IPKEYLRQQ
-502 QRVRIDPQHF
+502 KVRINPEYF
-512 DIVIEGMEKVISQGT
+512 EPVINGMEKVISQGT
-527 AKAAYVPGL
+527 ATAAYVPGL
-536 DVCGKTGTSQNQRK
+536 NVCGKTGTSQNQRK
-550 VSHSVFFGFAPKDN
+550 VSHSVFFGFAPKVN

-587 GLMIEKYLKKDIAPN
+587 GLIIEKYLNKKIAKN
-602 RKYLEQI
+602 RIGLQDA
-609 MIERNLLD
+609 MIKINLLD
-617 PYEGRT
+617 PYE
-623 ATNAAAIDIDN
+623 

>member
-1 MDKYAGR
+1 MEKYVER
-8 QNIIIG
+8 QKVIIV
-14 FFCVCALLLVYK
+14 FFSICALLLVYK
-26 SAELQIFET
+26 SAELQIFES

-53 SRGLIYDRNDEL
+53 SRGLIYDRNNEL

-82 DPEMDTVAF
+82 DSEMDTVAF
-91 CELLEI
+91 CDLLEI
-97 SKDTFSILLD
+97 SIDTFSTLLN

-118 VPFRFLSKVKPE
+118 VPFTFLSKVKPE
-130 VFAKFQER
+130 TYAQFQER
-138 MFEFPGFYPVTRNI
+138 MFEFPGFYPVIRNTRS
-152 RTYPHKNAAHT
+152 YPHQNAAHT

-173 TIDRSD
+173 TINKSN
-179 GKYEAGDFLGV
+179 GKYQLGDFIGV

-196 YDNLLRGSKGL
+196 YDDILRGSKGL

-214 LGRDVGSYESGA
+214 LGRDVGSYENGS
-226 LDSSAVSGE
+226 LDYSAVSGE
-235 DINVSLDLALQ
+235 DINLALDLVLQ

-252 MSNKRGAIV
+252 MRNKKGAIV
-261 VLEPS
+261 ALEPE
-266 TGEVLTM
+266 TGEVLAM

-280 PNVLKMN
+280 PNILKMDV
-287 INRGEA
+287 NRGAA
-293 FNDLL
+293 FNALL

-309 SVLSKYPPGSIFK
+309 SVISKYPPGSIFK
-322 PIFALVAMQMGVT
+322 PIFALIALQLGVT
-335 KWNRTIYCDGS
+335 QPNKTIYCDGS

-353 FAQGCRN
+353 FSQGCRN
-360 HPTPYNM
+360 HPTPYGID
-367 SVALQWSCN
+367 VALQWSCN

-381 LMKECILLNGYDNPG
+381 LMKDCLLLNGYDNPG
-396 AGLDTVVSYLS
+396 AGLDTLVNHLS

-419 NYENEGFIP
+419 HYENEGFIP
-428 DSKYYD
+428 DSKYYNR
-434 KLYSDVVNGWKWSYI
+434 LYKDVFNGWKWSYI

-463 LQMANLAAIIAN
+463 LQMANLAAILAN

-480 KPHLLRAIDGDRQV
+480 KPHLLRSINGDKLAIPTK
-494 IRAEYLQQ
+494 YLEQQ
-502 QRVRIDPQHF
+502 QVRINTKHF
-512 DIVIEGMEKVISQGT
+512 EPVINGMEKVISQGT
-527 AKAAYVPGL
+527 ATSAYVAGL
-536 DVCGKTGTSQNQRK
+536 DVCGKTGTSQNQRR
-550 VSHSVFFGFAPKDN
+550 VSHSVFFGFAPKVN

-587 GLMIEKYLKKDIAPN
+587 GLLIEKYLNKDIARN
-602 RKYLEQI
+602 RIWLQDA
-609 MIERNLLD
+609 MINRNPLN
-617 PYEGRT
+617 PYK
-623 ATNAAAIDIDN
+623 